1 MDASSKEEMQFR
13 CQLAN
18 KLAAITAALGKFF
31 KDGRNE
37 KQGYS
42 FVSYEQI
49 NAKLREMLLEH
60 KLAMLPTFEKI
71 TEREIQ
77 TKTGF
82 ATRSVVEGKMTIF
95 DLETGYSFT
104 AAIVGA
110 DTDTGGKSL
119 GKAVTEAVK
128 RYEMKLFHI
137 STQDDIDPDAL
148 TPDAP
153 AGPPLPRAGYAQ
165 YPQQPQQNAG
175 WM

>member
-1 MDASSKEEMQFR
+1 
-13 CQLAN
+13 
-18 KLAAITAALGKFF
+18 
-31 KDGRNE
+31 
-37 KQGYS
+37 
-42 FVSYEQI
+42 
-49 NAKLREMLLEH
+49 
-60 KLAMLPTFEKI
+60 MLPTFDKI

-110 DTDTGGKSL
+110 DNDTGGKSL

-128 RYEMKLFHI
+128 RFEMKLFHI